1 MFLHRLSPDSNG
13 PLLEKSL
20 VVVKGKGE
28 LTCLRHP
35 MTMSEEPSTWSLRC
49 TGKFLNLIPQ
59 KLKKKKKFSVKSLE
73 EQKAQTYQSESQN
86 PQGRI
91 QASLFL
97 TSLQDSAVQF

>member
-1 MFLHRLSPDSNG
+1 MYWQIP
-13 PLLEKSL
+13 
-20 VVVKGKGE
+20 E
-28 LTCLRHP
+28 LNTSK
-35 MTMSEEPSTWSLRC
+35 T
-49 TGKFLNLIPQ
+49 
-59 KLKKKKKFSVKSLE
+59 KKKKKFSVKSLE